1 MYLSRVQ
8 IDVNNRAK
16 IKDLNH
22 LGAYHNWVEQSF
34 PEEVQNSER
43 LRHLWRIDDLAGKK
57 YLLVLSKGKPDLQDL
72 ERYGVK
78 GTAVTKSYDRFL
90 NDIHTDQIMRFRL
103 VANPTHAVTKKG
115 ESKHRIFPH
124 VTVEQ
129 QRQWLVKKA
138 NNNGFSVVDEQQT
151 TDDQMALTFDVVSR
165 EYQPLRRSQSSSSG
179 RGARLSKVAF
189 EGILRVTDES
199 KFKNALIHG
208 IGREK
213 AYGMGLM
220 TVIPEA

>member
-16 IKDLNH
+16 IRDLNH

-57 YLLVLSKGKPDLQDL
+57 YLLVLSERRPDLQDL

-138 NNNGFSVVDEQQT
+138 NNNGFSVIDEQQT
-151 TDDQMALTFDVVSR
+151 TEAQTALTFDVVGR
-165 EYQPLRRSQSSSSG
+165 EYQPLRKSHSG
-179 RGARLSKVAF
+179 ANGYGARLSKVTF
-189 EGILRVTDES
+189 EGTLRVTDEVQ
-199 KFKNALIHG
+199 FKNALSNG

>member
-90 NDIHTDQIMRFRL
+90 NDIHTDQIMRF
-103 VANPTHAVTKKG
+103 
-115 ESKHRIFPH
+115 
-124 VTVEQ
+124 
-129 QRQWLVKKA
+129 
-138 NNNGFSVVDEQQT
+138 
-151 TDDQMALTFDVVSR
+151 
-165 EYQPLRRSQSSSSG
+165 
-179 RGARLSKVAF
+179 
-189 EGILRVTDES
+189 
-199 KFKNALIHG
+199 
-208 IGREK
+208 
-213 AYGMGLM
+213 
-220 TVIPEA
+220 